1 MTNLAPMV
9 HTEEFSLLDS
19 MSAVEI
25 MDPIMDQCCGL
36 KGSLK
41 EEDLFNVAYPAE
53 GIPLTT
59 VVKLFQS
66 LFIYEAAF
74 LDGASLM
81 ESINKCI
88 FSWEGSWSGLEK
100 RAALLG
106 SAGLADRAVLAYCK
120 SLVFTTGCQFKAVL
134 AADIYEGFL
143 PIRRGL
149 PTRLQELPL

>member
-1 MTNLAPMV
+1 
-9 HTEEFSLLDS
+9 
-19 MSAVEI
+19 
-25 MDPIMDQCCGL
+25 MDQCCGL
-36 KGSLK
+36 KESLK

-134 AADIYEGFL
+134 AADINESKNVVQL
-143 PIRRGL
+143 HLLKRRL
-149 PTRLQELPL
+149 MLHVSSNQMRTSSPATRTFSLTRL

>member
-1 MTNLAPMV
+1 
-9 HTEEFSLLDS
+9 
-19 MSAVEI
+19 

-41 EEDLFNVAYPAE
+41 EEDLFNVAYPTE

-66 LFIYEAAF
+66 LFIYEVAF

-100 RAALLG
+100 RAAMLG
-106 SAGLADRAVLAYCK
+106 TAGLADRAVLAYCK
-120 SLVFTTGCQFKAVL
+120 SLVFTTGCQFKAIL
-134 AADIYEGFL
+134 AADIYEGMHVFHFHSSS
-143 PIRRGL
+143 P
-149 PTRLQELPL
+149 

>member
-1 MTNLAPMV
+1 
-9 HTEEFSLLDS
+9 
-19 MSAVEI
+19 
-25 MDPIMDQCCGL
+25 MDQCCGL

-41 EEDLFNVAYPAE
+41 EEDLFNVDYPAG
-53 GIPLTT
+53 GISLTT
-59 VVKLFQS
+59 AVKLFQS

-100 RAALLG
+100 RVAVLG
-106 SAGLADRAVLAYCK
+106 TAGIADRAVLAYCK

-134 AADIYEGFL
+134 AADIYEGMIL
-143 PIRRGL
+143 L
-149 PTRLQELPL
+149 VYHTCTVK